1 MISKSAL
8 KLFSGLAAICAV
20 TLGSAVT
27 EAASNTSNNMT
38 IAPPVGAM
46 RLSAPITA
54 RSAATATARQPNAAT
69 NKTGDHLPPA

>member
-27 EAASNTSNNMT
+27 EAASNNNNMT